1 MTPRQEPF
9 ADLPFVT
16 TAQMREADRLMMEE
30 FGVTLLQMMEN
41 AGRNLARLARDM
53 FLNSD
58 PRGKRVAVLAGPGG
72 NGGGG
77 MAAARRLAAWGA
89 SVEVWLA
96 GPSDGLGEAA
106 AQQLSALR
114 AVGVPVREA
123 DDESPPPRAEVVLDA
138 LLGYSLEGAPRG
150 GAGML
155 IRAANAG
162 SAPVLSLDVPS
173 GVDASSGQVHD
184 PAIRAEVTLTLALPK
199 TGLAAA
205 RDQVGDLYVGDIGV
219 PPQLWE
225 RPEIGVTVGPVFH
238 RSELLRVW

>member
-1 MTPRQEPF
+1 MTPRQEPL

-41 AGRNLARLARDM
+41 AGRSLAGLARDV

-123 DDESPPPRAEVVLDA
+123 DDEPSPPRAEVVLDA

-150 GAGML
+150 GAGTL

>member
-1 MTPRQEPF
+1 MQ
-9 ADLPFVT
+9 
-16 TAQMREADRLMMEE
+16 EADRLMMEE

-41 AGRNLARLARDM
+41 AGRNLARLACDL

-58 PRGKRVAVLAGPGG
+58 ARGKRVAALAGPGG

-96 GPSDGLGEAA
+96 SPADGLSEAA
-106 AQQLSALR
+106 AHQLSALR
-114 AVGVPVREA
+114 AVGVPIREA
-123 DDESPPPRAEVVLDA
+123 DDESSPLRAEVVLDA
-138 LLGYSLEGAPRG
+138 LLGYSLNGPPRDGA
-150 GAGML
+150 AAL
-155 IRAANAG
+155 IRAANTG
-162 SAPVLSLDVPS
+162 SAPVLALDVPS

-184 PAIRAEVTLTLALPK
+184 PAIRAEVTMTLALPK

-205 RDQVGDLYVGDIGV
+205 RDQVGDLYVADIGV

-225 RPEIGVTVGPVFH
+225 RREIGVTVGPVFH